1 MSISAKFLTA
11 FNPENQEH
19 VTWFKHMIAVAKNFN
34 GTETKIDL
42 VGEIQMNPMKVEFGH
57 SDALEWVHVH
67 FCLAMKYCQ
76 AVLDHQAFIPDN

>member
-1 MSISAKFLTA
+1 MSISAKFLAA

-19 VTWFKHMIAVAKNFN
+19 VNWFKRMIAVASNFN
-34 GTETKIDL
+34 GEEAKIDL

-57 SDALEWVHVH
+57 DDALQWVHVH

-76 AVLDHQAFIPDN
+76 AVLDHKAFIPDN

>member
-1 MSISAKFLTA
+1 MSISSTFLKA
-11 FNPENQEH
+11 FEPSNKDH
-19 VTWFKHMIAVAKNFN
+19 VLWFKRMITVASYFN

-42 VGEIQMNPMKVEFGH
+42 VGEIQMNPMKVEFKH

-76 AVLDHQAFIPDN
+76 AVLDHTAFIPDK